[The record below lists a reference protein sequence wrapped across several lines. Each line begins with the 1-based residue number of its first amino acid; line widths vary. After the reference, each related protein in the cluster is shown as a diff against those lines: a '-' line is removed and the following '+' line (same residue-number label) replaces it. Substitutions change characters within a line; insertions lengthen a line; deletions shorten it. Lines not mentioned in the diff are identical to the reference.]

1 MPTAT
6 LLAVVVAFSAG
17 CGSGQGDSERI
28 DPSPHVSVSDLDVG
42 SFTTSPGKI
51 GSPNPARA
59 RIMEGQRLGSVA
71 PLAMEIDPR
80 FKFQTGV
87 TDSDVHAWLDPSIA
101 GIDSENLDDDTKGF
115 IAGYYTWGRSEKD
128 LGIAQ
133 TISYSVLLFTDQDS
147 ATRAARSLYDRTLSD
162 HIHGSPEM
170 DFQPV
175 SIDGRPDTLA
185 YWVPGEEYLH
195 SYTPHGRFVIYSSV
209 SDGAKNK
216 LHEESRAELT
226 ELTTKSLAVITP
238 AIDRFTSTPPEQLAT
253 APVDHDNLLGRTLRR
268 SPTDS
273 AKDAPGFYDRHA
285 ALHMSS
291 DPGADAELFAATGMD
306 WMASNGSRLYRAK
319 DAAAAQKLLVA
330 HSSPEKLDRLVG
342 SPKNLPWIRCYEY
355 RGDDYGRFRFR
366 CYLRY
371 DEYVSEV
378 SSNQLIDVHQRAS
391 AQYAILENSN

>member
-1 MPTAT
+1 MPAAT
-6 LLAVVVAFSAG
+6 LLAVVIAFSAA
-17 CGSGQGDSERI
+17 CGSGQGESGRM
-28 DPSPHVSVSDLDVG
+28 DPSPHVSVNDLDVG
-42 SFTTSPGKI
+42 SFATSPGKV

-101 GIDSENLDDDTKGF
+101 GIDSENLDEDTKGF

-133 TISYSVLLFTDQDS
+133 TISYSILLFTDEDS
-147 ATRAARSLYDRTLSD
+147 ATRAARFLYDRTLSD

-175 SIDGRPDTLA
+175 SIDAHADTLA

-195 SYTPHGRFVIYSSV
+195 SYTPHGRFVIYSDV
-209 SDGAKNK
+209 SDGAKKK

-226 ELTTKSLAVITP
+226 ELTTKSLSVITP
-238 AIDRFTSTPPEQLAT
+238 AIDRFTPTPPDQLAT

-273 AKDAPGFYDRHA
+273 AKEAPGFYDRHA

-330 HSSPEKLDRLVG
+330 YSSPEKLDRLVS

-391 AQYAILENSN
+391 AQYAILENFN